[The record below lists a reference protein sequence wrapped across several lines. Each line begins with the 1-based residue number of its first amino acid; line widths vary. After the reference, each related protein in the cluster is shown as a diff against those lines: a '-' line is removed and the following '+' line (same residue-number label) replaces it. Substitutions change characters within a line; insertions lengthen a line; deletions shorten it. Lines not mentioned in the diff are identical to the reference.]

1 MAGTIFYS
9 TSKARGTIGI
19 RQDIYNK
26 EKRDSD
32 AYLWL
37 YKKMAYASAYATGAP
52 GLKTHTDGFKGSD
65 SLYEQPGSA
74 QNEAGEDIKTRF
86 LPKAH
91 LVSLKT
97 SFAGDMGSTIKCEIA
112 FTVYSLDQLVA
123 HEGFFKIGADMSANW
138 GWNSAGEASSS
149 ESFTGKV
156 VNFSWSVN
164 ADGGADCTCTG
175 IGRGIDILGAN
186 AKLPTAEA
194 ITAKVL
200 ETEVKNTSVISTI
213 TLQAVTAAETIAL
226 SVVDPATGLG
236 CVEYADDW
244 ASSET
249 RNKPVQQKGPL
260 ERIVSKIMNG
270 SVDPKRMYVTL
281 KRVIELYNLALTK
294 ASTDTTKP
302 ILICDKEVTKG
313 HIPEAP
319 FASANPTECIFPG
332 RAAYG
337 EEGKGKLFDFD
348 NSADFLAGDLSQI
361 MINTNWLAKAFESVG
376 KTTAKTDKS
385 PDLSVSAFLKIIFAM
400 IETNSGG
407 AFKLTAAANP
417 EKGQSYKINI
427 IEAQYIGNEVEVTNI
442 PAVTQNST
450 ARSISVS
457 AKIPADLANAAAN
470 AGNSGAGVINSAALV
485 KFSPLS
491 KIAPPPISYDDL
503 TKALASVG
511 NEGTSAENV
520 SAVQTALKA
529 VFKAQ
534 SDVSVMYPI
543 DFSFTVDGLSGF
555 IFGNAVKTNYLPG
568 KYRGDKCVFTV
579 TTVEH
584 NVSGNDWTT
593 TCNTVFRLRPD

>member
-1 MAGTIFYS
+1 MAQTIYYS
-9 TSKARGTIGI
+9 TSKAINKIAERSL
-19 RQDIYNK
+19 IYNK

-37 YKKMAYASAYATGAP
+37 YKKMAYAEAYATGAP
-52 GLKTHTDGFKGSD
+52 GLKTHTGGFKGSD
-65 SLYEQPGSA
+65 SMYEQPGIVK
-74 QNEAGEDIKTRF
+74 NEEQEDIKTRF

-112 FTVYSLDQLVA
+112 FTVYSLDQLVT

-138 GWNSAGEASSS
+138 GWANAGDAGSS

-186 AKLPTAEA
+186 AKLPTAAA

-200 ETEVKNTSVISTI
+200 GTEVKNTSVISTI

-249 RNKPVQQKGPL
+249 RNKPVAKKGPF
-260 ERIVSKIMNG
+260 EKIVSKIING
-270 SVDPKRMYVTL
+270 SVDPKRIYVTL

-294 ASTDTTKP
+294 ASTDNPKP
-302 ILICDKEVTKG
+302 ILICNEEVTKG

-332 RAAYG
+332 RATYG
-337 EEGKGKLFDFD
+337 EKIFDFD
-348 NSADFLAGDLSQI
+348 NSTAFTGGDLSQI

-376 KTTAKTDKS
+376 KTTAKKDKS

-400 IETNSGG
+400 IEKNSGG
-407 AFKLTAAANP
+407 AFKLTAAADP

-427 IEAQYIGNEVEVTNI
+427 IEAQYIGNEVDVTNI

-470 AGNSGAGVINSAALV
+470 AGNSGSCVINSAALV
-485 KFSPLS
+485 KFSPVS
-491 KIAPPPISYDDL
+491 KIAEPPISYDDL

-529 VFKAQ
+529 VFKAK
-534 SDVSVMYPI
+534 SNVSVMYPI